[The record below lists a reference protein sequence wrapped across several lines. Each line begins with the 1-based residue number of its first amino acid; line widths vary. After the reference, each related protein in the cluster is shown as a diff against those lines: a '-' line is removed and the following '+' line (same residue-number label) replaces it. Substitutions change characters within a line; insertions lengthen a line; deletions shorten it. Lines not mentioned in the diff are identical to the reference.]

1 MLRFDERVHLPKNR
15 ENTITFLVNGE
26 PIGTIETLAPGAKT
40 VDIPVPPIDYDSV
53 TTALGYVPYDS
64 SNPNGYIT
72 GINSSDVITALGY
85 TPYDSSNPNNYIT
98 SSALADYVT
107 LNTNQTITA
116 VKSFHNA
123 ELLTDNFITLNGTT
137 AYLRGQSG
145 INYYN
150 LMNLNN
156 SGITV
161 GSANQPMSILGN
173 GTSLTIDSNG
183 ASFSNLLGSFK
194 INNMDILTNEATA
207 TNSLGI
213 GYTTVNS
220 SYIDSINIGNS
231 AQVTAT
237 NCLAIG
243 NYASAEQVGAIAIY
257 SSDNSAHRARA
268 NGYSSIAIGE
278 NALAINAN
286 YTIAIGKMAIAQ
298 NTNAIQ
304 LGTGNNASSNTFQ
317 VGSYRLLD
325 TSTGLIPDA
334 RLSSNIARIT
344 DIPTITVDQVYD
356 ATSSN
361 AQSGVAIDGAGFL
374 TGITST
380 DVTNALGYTPVN
392 KAGDTMTGNLSLN
405 DCSLEYIKT
414 AIVKGTSPSAN
425 SYSNISICDSE
436 GNATA
441 NRLGAVEVT
450 YTSDGQIRTD
460 LIAYKPE
467 HNATTNAKV
476 RVGYNTNGNAYCE
489 FPDTTCVDG
498 QWVFS
503 STELANGVAW
513 NSTSH
518 SDAKSYSLSSYLPN
532 DSYKYE
538 VLVRANATTTSTAG
552 KWIRVGILSDIIT
565 TQAYACA
572 CRTRTASTQ
581 TCSGS
586 VILPIGSGRKISVA
600 GTTDS
605 SSDGTYGLRTLGY
618 RRIGTNS

>member
-26 PIGTIETLAPGAKT
+26 PIGTVETLAPGAKT

-53 TTALGYVPYDS
+53 TSALGYVPYDS

-72 GINSSDVITALGY
+72 
-85 TPYDSSNPNNYIT
+85 
-98 SSALADYVT
+98 SSALGSYVT

-116 VKSFHNA
+116 GKSFHNA

-150 LMNLNN
+150 LMNLNS

-161 GSANQPMSILGN
+161 GSANQPIKVVGDSTN
-173 GTSLTIDSNG
+173 LTINSSG

-268 NGYSSIAIGE
+268 NGYGSIAIGR

-286 YTIAIGKMAIAQ
+286 YNIAIGDNAIAQ
-298 NTNAIQ
+298 NTNSIQ
-304 LGTGNNASSNTFQ
+304 LGTGNNATSNSLQ
-317 VGSYRLLD
+317 VMSYKLLD

-334 RLSSNIARIT
+334 RISSNIARTT

-356 ATSSN
+356 GTSAN
-361 AQSGVAIDGAGFL
+361 AQSGVAIAGAGFL

-392 KAGDTMTGNLSLN
+392 KAGDTVTGVLYFPSDEIDISGSAPSSNQFLQAFQINDINDERIGDFQGYHLTSGAYGLTLSSKKHN
-405 DCSLEYIKT
+405 EST
-414 AIVKGTSPSAN
+414 
-425 SYSNISICDSE
+425 YSVL
-436 GNATA
+436 
-441 NRLGAVEVT
+441 RLGFDA
-450 YTSDGQIRTD
+450 
-460 LIAYKPE
+460 
-467 HNATTNAKV
+467 
-476 RVGYNTNGNAYCE
+476 NGDAYCT
-489 FPDTTCVDG
+489 FPDTVRVDG
-498 QWVFS
+498 QWTFNS
-503 STELANGVAW
+503 SSIASGVTW
-513 NSTSH
+513 NSSSH

-538 VLVRANATTTSTAG
+538 VIVRANGTTTATSG
-552 KWIRVGILSDIIT
+552 KMITVGVTSDIIT
-565 TQAYACA
+565 TQMFVCR

-581 TCSGS
+581 NCAGT
-586 VILPIGSGRKISVA
+586 VIIPVGTGRKVNVA
-600 GTTDS
+600 GAGTEAS
-605 SSDGTYGLRTLGY
+605 ADGTYDLRVLGY